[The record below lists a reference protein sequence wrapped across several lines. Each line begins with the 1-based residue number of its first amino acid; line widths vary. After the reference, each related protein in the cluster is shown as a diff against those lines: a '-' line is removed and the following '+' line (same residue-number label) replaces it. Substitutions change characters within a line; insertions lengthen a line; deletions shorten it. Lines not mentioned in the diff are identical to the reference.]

1 MRILV
6 PLLVRR
12 DDSCG
17 MERISKL
24 TIASKLSY
32 VRGFREQPVA
42 PASCWNGSDSVN
54 ASWLT

>member
-1 MRILV
+1 MTKLV
-6 PLLVRR
+6 SWLVRR

-17 MERISKL
+17 MECISKL
-24 TIASKLSY
+24 TVASRLSY

-42 PASCWNGSDSVN
+42 QTMCWNGSDSVY

>member
-1 MRILV
+1 MRIL

-24 TIASKLSY
+24 TIASKLGY
-32 VRGFREQPVA
+32 IRCLGEQPVA
-42 PASCWNGSDSVN
+42 PTICWNGSYSVN
-54 ASWLT
+54 AS